1 MRLLGARGGILLGRV
16 ICGEAGVGGSSKRK
30 EIRTNVSEAS
40 TASTT
45 RFIRIYYLLH
55 HVTYEYGIARTYS

>member
-30 EIRTNVSEAS
+30 EIRTNVARQDLI
-40 TASTT
+40 AFTT
-45 RFIRIYYLLH
+45 YY
-55 HVTYEYGIARTYS
+55 TM

>member
-30 EIRTNVSEAS
+30 EIRTNVSEAP
-40 TASTT
+40 TA
-45 RFIRIYYLLH
+45 RKNYI
-55 HVTYEYGIARTYS
+55 